1 MIANRN
7 ISINKISLSEIGGV
21 NEIYSITNGLE
32 KLYTPTV
39 LVEQVDNSNIKNGS
53 FVSLL
58 TGSVIDSMKLLFGIF
73 K

>member
-7 ISINKISLSEIGGV
+7 ISINKISLTDIGGI